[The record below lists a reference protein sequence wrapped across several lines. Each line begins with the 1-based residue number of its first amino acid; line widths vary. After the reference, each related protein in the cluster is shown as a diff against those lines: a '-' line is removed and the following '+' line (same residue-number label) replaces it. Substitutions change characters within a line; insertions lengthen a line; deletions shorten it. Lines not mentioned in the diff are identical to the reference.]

1 MQTYDTP
8 ILMMYYMRE
17 AEIHPVN
24 LRPSLPD
31 DEGSQTLEAERNEK
45 PERWTLSVSIRVL

>member
-31 DEGSQTLEAERNEK
+31 DEGFQTLEAEQNEK